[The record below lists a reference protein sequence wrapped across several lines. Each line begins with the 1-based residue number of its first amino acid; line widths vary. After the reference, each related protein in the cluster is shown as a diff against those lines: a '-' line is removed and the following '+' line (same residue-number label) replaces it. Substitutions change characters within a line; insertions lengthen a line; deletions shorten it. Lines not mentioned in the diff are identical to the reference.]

1 MNDSDNFWRTATDMV
16 RALHGCPRTE
26 KVTNLIIDGAAPLGQ
41 GLGTQHQ
48 VTPPA
53 NATQNPLPT
62 SIPSLPFKLIQGCI
76 ATGAA
81 IGVVIAAG
89 LNFNFLA
96 SAFVGGVGAGLGSVA
111 ASVNKKDPKEE
122 AKKLLSQV
130 GDRYAANADL
140 EKLTTVKEILGYL
153 EGR

>member
-1 MNDSDNFWRTATDMV
+1 MNDSDNFWQTTTDMV

-26 KVTNLIIDGAAPLGQ
+26 KITNTVVTGAAPLVQDETLHQTQAPFQNLGVTSFPARLVQ
-41 GLGTQHQ
+41 GT
-48 VTPPA
+48 
-53 NATQNPLPT
+53 
-62 SIPSLPFKLIQGCI
+62 I

-81 IGVVIAAG
+81 LGVVLGAG
-89 LNFNFLA
+89 LNINFLA

-111 ASVNKKDPKEE
+111 ASVNKKDPKNE

-130 GDRYAANADL
+130 GDRYAASGDID
-140 EKLTTVKEILGYL
+140 KLALVKQITSEL

>member
-1 MNDSDNFWRTATDMV
+1 MNDPFWDAA
-16 RALHGCPRTE
+16 RAMAGCPRTE
-26 KVTNLIIDGAAPLGQ
+26 KVSTITYVDGENPEFQHHPL
-41 GLGTQHQ
+41 
-48 VTPPA
+48 TPPP
-53 NATQNPLPT
+53 NSISNPVAASFSGFPH
-62 SIPSLPFKLIQGCI
+62 KLLQGAI

-81 IGVVIAAG
+81 LGVVIGAG
-89 LNFNFLA
+89 LNINFLA

-122 AKKLLSQV
+122 AKKVLLAA